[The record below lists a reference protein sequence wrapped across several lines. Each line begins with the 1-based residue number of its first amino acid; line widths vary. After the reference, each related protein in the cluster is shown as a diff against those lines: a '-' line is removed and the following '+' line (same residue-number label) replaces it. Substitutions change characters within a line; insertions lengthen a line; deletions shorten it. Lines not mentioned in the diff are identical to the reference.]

1 MPNYVELFSA
11 LLVGLF
17 TTSSSMLGAAIGLY
31 TSLSKKLIGGIL
43 AFAAGSLIGSL
54 VIDLA
59 YKGALE
65 LLHKGFKLN
74 NAWLFIASGFALGA
88 IIYLST
94 SLYLEKRGAAIRR
107 PTQFKEFAMAL
118 KLEKTKEMVGLL
130 SNCELLH
137 HLSVEAIENI
147 LPMVKEKSI
156 KPGEVLFKAGD
167 PSNALYIVVRG
178 KLEVIVD
185 STNQQ
190 SESGKVI
197 ANLESG
203 ATFGEMGLLSGGAR
217 TATISSAEGADL
229 LEIGS
234 EDFKKLVASDHNIEK
249 AALHLSHGR
258 SIQNLSIEGI
268 NSSAWAKVA
277 THNLEHITKSES
289 NKMLVDAA
297 NSKGAGM
304 AIVLGN
310 ILDTIPGCLVIGAGF
325 HGFSNMSVTLM
336 LGMFLGGIPEA
347 AVSASMLTKAGYNKK
362 FIFGVWS
369 LVLIVGMLAAVAGK
383 QFIGNSDSLL
393 AVFFEAIAGGAVL
406 ALVSHTMIP
415 EAIHEGG
422 SKAVLPTVAGFLLAL
437 FFAMNEVY
445 G

>member
-1 MPNYVELFSA
+1 MPNYLELFSV
-11 LLVGLF
+11 LLIGLF

-31 TSLSKKLIGGIL
+31 TSLSKKLISGIL

-65 LLHKGFKLN
+65 LMHKGFKLN
-74 NAWLFIASGFALGA
+74 SAWLFIAVGFAAGA
-88 IIYLST
+88 VIYLFS

-107 PTQFKEFAMAL
+107 PTQFKEFAMAQ
-118 KLEKTKEMVGLL
+118 KLEKTKETVGLL
-130 SNCELLH
+130 SGCDLLR
-137 HLSVEAIENI
+137 HLSTDAIENI
-147 LPMVKEKSI
+147 LPLVKHRI
-156 KPGEVLFKAGD
+156 VNPGEILFKAGD
-167 PSNALYIVVRG
+167 PSDALYIVAKG
-178 KLEVIVD
+178 KLEVIAD
-185 STNQQ
+185 SIVNKI
-190 SESGKVI
+190 ESAKII
-197 ANLESG
+197 AHLESG
-203 ATFGEMGLLSGGAR
+203 ATFGEMGLLSGEAR
-217 TATISSAEGADL
+217 TATIRSIEGAEL
-229 LEIGS
+229 LEISS
-234 EDFKKLVASDHNIEK
+234 EDFKKLIATDHKIEM
-249 AALHLSHGR
+249 AALHLSHER
-258 SIQNLSIEGI
+258 SINNLTVEGI
-268 NSSAWAKVA
+268 NPA
-277 THNLEHITKSES
+277 TWTKIAMHNLEHISKSES
-289 NKMLVDAA
+289 HKILLDAA

-325 HGFSNMSVTLM
+325 HGFGNMSFTLM

-347 AVSASMLTKAGYNKK
+347 AVSAAMLTKAGYNKK

-369 LVLIVGMLAAVAGK
+369 LVLIVGMVAAIVGK
-383 QFIGNSDSLL
+383 QFIGNSDTLL
-393 AVFFEAIAGGAVL
+393 AVFFEAVAGGAVL